1 MFLMFGQGQ
10 NDAAEQNHAV
20 FADEYH
26 KVQLWQVLKALA
38 FPRVQSAQDERT
50 LCPWPSRWK

>member
-10 NDAAEQNHAV
+10 NDVAEQNHAV

-26 KVQLWQVLKALA
+26 KIQLRQVLKALA
-38 FPRVQSAQDERT
+38 FPRVQSTQDERP
-50 LCPWPSRWK
+50 LCP

>member
-38 FPRVQSAQDERT
+38 FPRV
-50 LCPWPSRWK
+50 